1 MDITYSSEHCPND
14 SELKELFST
23 VEWQVSRHID
33 RLSAAMYK
41 YDNLITAWD
50 GARLVGLVCSLD
62 DGAVTAYINYLI
74 VHPDYQRMGIGIPGL
89 YARGAYSRRRRYGIL
104 RQAGFRRDKRR
115 ADVLFT
121 GCVSA
126 RQTPAR
132 NTGRRALRHC
142 IAFNSLTTHSNV
154 L

>member
-1 MDITYSSEHCPND
+1 MDLTYSSEHCPND

-74 VHPDYQRMGIGIPGL
+74 LHPDYQRMGIGKELMRRIL
-89 YARGAYSRRRRYGIL
+89 NEYRDFLRVELIADAGATEFY
-104 RQAGFRRDKRR
+104 DKLDFD
-115 ADVLFT
+115 AINAVPMCFSPD
-121 GCVSA
+121 A
-126 RQTPAR
+126 
-132 NTGRRALRHC
+132 
-142 IAFNSLTTHSNV
+142 
-154 L
+154 

>member
-74 VHPDYQRMGIGIPGL
+74 VHPDYQRMGIGKELMRRIL
-89 YARGAYSRRRRYGIL
+89 NEYRDFMRVELIADAGATEFYGKLDFGAIN
-104 RQAGFRRDKRR
+104 AVPMCFSPD
-115 ADVLFT
+115 A
-121 GCVSA
+121 
-126 RQTPAR
+126 
-132 NTGRRALRHC
+132 
-142 IAFNSLTTHSNV
+142 
-154 L
+154 

>member
-74 VHPDYQRMGIGIPGL
+74 VHPDYQRMGIGKELMRRIL
-89 YARGAYSRRRRYGIL
+89 NEYRDFMRVELIADAGAAEFY
-104 RQAGFRRDKRR
+104 DKLDFG
-115 ADVLFT
+115 AINAVPMCFSPD
-121 GCVSA
+121 A
-126 RQTPAR
+126 
-132 NTGRRALRHC
+132 
-142 IAFNSLTTHSNV
+142 
-154 L
+154 

>member
-74 VHPDYQRMGIGIPGL
+74 VHPDYQRMGIGKELMRRIL
-89 YARGAYSRRRRYGIL
+89 NEYRDFLRVELIADAGAAKFY
-104 RQAGFRRDKRR
+104 DKLDFG
-115 ADVLFT
+115 AINAVPMCFLPD
-121 GCVSA
+121 A
-126 RQTPAR
+126 
-132 NTGRRALRHC
+132 
-142 IAFNSLTTHSNV
+142 
-154 L
+154 

>member
-74 VHPDYQRMGIGIPGL
+74 VHPDYQRMGIGKELMRRIL
-89 YARGAYSRRRRYGIL
+89 NEYRDFMRVELIADAGAAEFYDKL
-104 RQAGFRRDKRR
+104 GFGAINAVPMCFSPD
-115 ADVLFT
+115 A
-121 GCVSA
+121 
-126 RQTPAR
+126 
-132 NTGRRALRHC
+132 
-142 IAFNSLTTHSNV
+142 
-154 L
+154 

>member
-14 SELKELFST
+14 SELKDLFST

-74 VHPDYQRMGIGIPGL
+74 VHPDYQRMGIGKELMRRIL
-89 YARGAYSRRRRYGIL
+89 NEYRDFLRVELIADAGATEFY
-104 RQAGFRRDKRR
+104 DKLDFD
-115 ADVLFT
+115 AINAVPMCFSPD
-121 GCVSA
+121 A
-126 RQTPAR
+126 
-132 NTGRRALRHC
+132 
-142 IAFNSLTTHSNV
+142 
-154 L
+154 

>member
-74 VHPDYQRMGIGIPGL
+74 VHPDYQRMGIGKELMRRIL
-89 YARGAYSRRRRYGIL
+89 NEYRDFLRVELIADAGATEFY
-104 RQAGFRRDKRR
+104 DKLDFG
-115 ADVLFT
+115 AINAVPMCFSPD
-121 GCVSA
+121 A
-126 RQTPAR
+126 
-132 NTGRRALRHC
+132 
-142 IAFNSLTTHSNV
+142 
-154 L
+154 

>member
-74 VHPDYQRMGIGIPGL
+74 VHPDYQRMGIGKELMRRIL
-89 YARGAYSRRRRYGIL
+89 NEYRDFMRVELIADAGATEFY
-104 RQAGFRRDKRR
+104 DKLNFD
-115 ADVLFT
+115 AINAVPMCFLPD
-121 GCVSA
+121 A
-126 RQTPAR
+126 
-132 NTGRRALRHC
+132 
-142 IAFNSLTTHSNV
+142 
-154 L
+154 

>member
-74 VHPDYQRMGIGIPGL
+74 VHPDYQRMGIGKELMRRILDEYRDFMRVELIADAGATEFYDKL
-89 YARGAYSRRRRYGIL
+89 DFSKHGQARFA
-104 RQAGFRRDKRR
+104 
-115 ADVLFT
+115 
-121 GCVSA
+121 
-126 RQTPAR
+126 
-132 NTGRRALRHC
+132 
-142 IAFNSLTTHSNV
+142 SLHRV
-154 L
+154 Q

>member
-62 DGAVTAYINYLI
+62 DGAVTRTSITL
-74 VHPDYQRMGIGIPGL
+74 
-89 YARGAYSRRRRYGIL
+89 
-104 RQAGFRRDKRR
+104 
-115 ADVLFT
+115 
-121 GCVSA
+121 
-126 RQTPAR
+126 
-132 NTGRRALRHC
+132 
-142 IAFNSLTTHSNV
+142 
-154 L
+154 

>member
-74 VHPDYQRMGIGIPGL
+74 VHPDYQRMGIGKELMRRIL
-89 YARGAYSRRRRYGIL
+89 NEYRDFMRVELIADAGATEFY
-104 RQAGFRRDKRR
+104 DKLNFD
-115 ADVLFT
+115 AINAVPMCFSPD
-121 GCVSA
+121 A
-126 RQTPAR
+126 
-132 NTGRRALRHC
+132 
-142 IAFNSLTTHSNV
+142 
-154 L
+154 

>member
-74 VHPDYQRMGIGIPGL
+74 VHPDYQRMGIGKELMRRIL
-89 YARGAYSRRRRYGIL
+89 NEYRDFLRVELIADAGAAEFY
-104 RQAGFRRDKRR
+104 DKLDFG
-115 ADVLFT
+115 AINAVPMCFSPD
-121 GCVSA
+121 A
-126 RQTPAR
+126 
-132 NTGRRALRHC
+132 
-142 IAFNSLTTHSNV
+142 
-154 L
+154 

>member
-74 VHPDYQRMGIGIPGL
+74 VHPDYQRMGIGKELMRRIL
-89 YARGAYSRRRRYGIL
+89 NEYRDFMRVELIADAGATEFY
-104 RQAGFRRDKRR
+104 DKL
-115 ADVLFT
+115 DF
-121 GCVSA
+121 SA
-126 RQTPAR
+126 INAVPMCFLPDA
-132 NTGRRALRHC
+132 
-142 IAFNSLTTHSNV
+142 
-154 L
+154 

>member
-74 VHPDYQRMGIGIPGL
+74 VHPDYQRMGIGKELMRRIMNE
-89 YARGAYSRRRRYGIL
+89 YRDFMRVEIIADAGAAEFY
-104 RQAGFRRDKRR
+104 DKLDFG
-115 ADVLFT
+115 AINAVPMCFSPD
-121 GCVSA
+121 A
-126 RQTPAR
+126 
-132 NTGRRALRHC
+132 
-142 IAFNSLTTHSNV
+142 
-154 L
+154 

>member
-1 MDITYSSEHCPND
+1 MDITYSSENCPND

-74 VHPDYQRMGIGIPGL
+74 VHPDYQRMGIGKELMRRIL
-89 YARGAYSRRRRYGIL
+89 NEYRDFMRVELIADAGATEFY
-104 RQAGFRRDKRR
+104 DKLDFG
-115 ADVLFT
+115 AINAVPMCFSPD
-121 GCVSA
+121 A
-126 RQTPAR
+126 
-132 NTGRRALRHC
+132 
-142 IAFNSLTTHSNV
+142 
-154 L
+154 

>member
-74 VHPDYQRMGIGIPGL
+74 VHPDYQRMGIGKELMRRIL
-89 YARGAYSRRRRYGIL
+89 NEYRDFMRVELIADAGATEFYGKLDFDAINAVPMCFL
-104 RQAGFRRDKRR
+104 PDA
-115 ADVLFT
+115 
-121 GCVSA
+121 
-126 RQTPAR
+126 
-132 NTGRRALRHC
+132 
-142 IAFNSLTTHSNV
+142 
-154 L
+154 

>member
-33 RLSAAMYK
+33 RLWAAMYK

-74 VHPDYQRMGIGIPGL
+74 VHPDYQRMGIGKELMRQIL
-89 YARGAYSRRRRYGIL
+89 NEYRDFMRVELIADAGATEFY
-104 RQAGFRRDKRR
+104 DKLDFDTIN
-115 ADVLFT
+115 AVPMCFLPD
-121 GCVSA
+121 A
-126 RQTPAR
+126 
-132 NTGRRALRHC
+132 
-142 IAFNSLTTHSNV
+142 
-154 L
+154 

>member
-74 VHPDYQRMGIGIPGL
+74 VHPDYQRMGIGKELMRRIL
-89 YARGAYSRRRRYGIL
+89 NEYRDFMRVELIADAGATEFY
-104 RQAGFRRDKRR
+104 DKLDFD
-115 ADVLFT
+115 AINAVPMCFSPD
-121 GCVSA
+121 A
-126 RQTPAR
+126 
-132 NTGRRALRHC
+132 
-142 IAFNSLTTHSNV
+142 
-154 L
+154 

>member
-74 VHPDYQRMGIGIPGL
+74 VHPDYQRMGIGKELMRRIL
-89 YARGAYSRRRRYGIL
+89 NEYRDFLRVELIADAGAAEFY
-104 RQAGFRRDKRR
+104 DKLDFGTIN
-115 ADVLFT
+115 AVPMCFSPD
-121 GCVSA
+121 A
-126 RQTPAR
+126 
-132 NTGRRALRHC
+132 
-142 IAFNSLTTHSNV
+142 
-154 L
+154 

>member
-74 VHPDYQRMGIGIPGL
+74 VHPDYQRMGIGKELMRRIL
-89 YARGAYSRRRRYGIL
+89 NEYRDFMRVELIADAGATEFY
-104 RQAGFRRDKRR
+104 DKLDFGTIN
-115 ADVLFT
+115 AVPMCF
-121 GCVSA
+121 SPNA
-126 RQTPAR
+126 
-132 NTGRRALRHC
+132 
-142 IAFNSLTTHSNV
+142 
-154 L
+154 

>member
-41 YDNLITAWD
+41 YDNLITAWE

-74 VHPDYQRMGIGIPGL
+74 VHPDYQRMGIGKELMRRIL
-89 YARGAYSRRRRYGIL
+89 NEYRDFMRVELIADAGATEFY
-104 RQAGFRRDKRR
+104 DKLDFD
-115 ADVLFT
+115 AINAVPMCFLPD
-121 GCVSA
+121 A
-126 RQTPAR
+126 
-132 NTGRRALRHC
+132 
-142 IAFNSLTTHSNV
+142 
-154 L
+154 

>member
-74 VHPDYQRMGIGIPGL
+74 VHPDYQRMGIGKELMRRIL
-89 YARGAYSRRRRYGIL
+89 NEYRDFLRVELIADAGATEFY
-104 RQAGFRRDKRR
+104 DKLDFD
-115 ADVLFT
+115 AINAVPMCFLPD
-121 GCVSA
+121 A
-126 RQTPAR
+126 
-132 NTGRRALRHC
+132 
-142 IAFNSLTTHSNV
+142 
-154 L
+154 

>member
-74 VHPDYQRMGIGIPGL
+74 VHPDYQRIGIGKELMRQIL
-89 YARGAYSRRRRYGIL
+89 NEYRDFMRVELIADAGATEFY
-104 RQAGFRRDKRR
+104 DKLDFD
-115 ADVLFT
+115 AINAVPMCFSPD
-121 GCVSA
+121 A
-126 RQTPAR
+126 
-132 NTGRRALRHC
+132 
-142 IAFNSLTTHSNV
+142 
-154 L
+154 

>member
-14 SELKELFST
+14 SELNELFST

-74 VHPDYQRMGIGIPGL
+74 VHPDYQRMGIGKELMRQIL
-89 YARGAYSRRRRYGIL
+89 NEYRDFMRVELIADAGATEFY
-104 RQAGFRRDKRR
+104 DKLDFGTIN
-115 ADVLFT
+115 AVPMCFSPD
-121 GCVSA
+121 A
-126 RQTPAR
+126 
-132 NTGRRALRHC
+132 
-142 IAFNSLTTHSNV
+142 
-154 L
+154 

>member
-74 VHPDYQRMGIGIPGL
+74 VHPDYQRMGIGKELMRQIL
-89 YARGAYSRRRRYGIL
+89 NEYRDFMRVEIIADAGATEFYGKLDFGAIN
-104 RQAGFRRDKRR
+104 AVPMCFSPD
-115 ADVLFT
+115 A
-121 GCVSA
+121 
-126 RQTPAR
+126 
-132 NTGRRALRHC
+132 
-142 IAFNSLTTHSNV
+142 
-154 L
+154 

>member
-74 VHPDYQRMGIGIPGL
+74 IHPDYQRMGIGRELMRQIL
-89 YARGAYSRRRRYGIL
+89 NEYRDFMRVELIADAGATEFY
-104 RQAGFRRDKRR
+104 DKLDFD
-115 ADVLFT
+115 AINAVPMCF
-121 GCVSA
+121 SPNA
-126 RQTPAR
+126 
-132 NTGRRALRHC
+132 
-142 IAFNSLTTHSNV
+142 
-154 L
+154 

>member
-74 VHPDYQRMGIGIPGL
+74 VHPDYQRMGIGKEL
-89 YARGAYSRRRRYGIL
+89 MRRIL
-104 RQAGFRRDKRR
+104 NEYRDFMRVELIADAGTTEFYDKLDFD
-115 ADVLFT
+115 AINAVPMCFLPD
-121 GCVSA
+121 A
-126 RQTPAR
+126 
-132 NTGRRALRHC
+132 
-142 IAFNSLTTHSNV
+142 
-154 L
+154 

>member
-33 RLSAAMYK
+33 RLLAAMYK

-74 VHPDYQRMGIGIPGL
+74 VHPDYQRMGIGKELMRRIL
-89 YARGAYSRRRRYGIL
+89 NEYRDFMRVELIADAGATEFY
-104 RQAGFRRDKRR
+104 DKLDFG
-115 ADVLFT
+115 AINAVPMCFSPD
-121 GCVSA
+121 A
-126 RQTPAR
+126 
-132 NTGRRALRHC
+132 
-142 IAFNSLTTHSNV
+142 
-154 L
+154 

>member
-14 SELKELFST
+14 LELKELFST

-74 VHPDYQRMGIGIPGL
+74 VHPDYQRMGIGKELMRRIL
-89 YARGAYSRRRRYGIL
+89 NEYRDFMRVELIADAGATEFY
-104 RQAGFRRDKRR
+104 DKLDFD
-115 ADVLFT
+115 AINAVPMCFLPD
-121 GCVSA
+121 A
-126 RQTPAR
+126 
-132 NTGRRALRHC
+132 
-142 IAFNSLTTHSNV
+142 
-154 L
+154 

>member
-74 VHPDYQRMGIGIPGL
+74 VHPDYQRMGIGKELMRRIL
-89 YARGAYSRRRRYGIL
+89 NEYRGFMRVELIAD
-104 RQAGFRRDKRR
+104 AGATEFYDKLDFG
-115 ADVLFT
+115 AINAVPMCFSPD
-121 GCVSA
+121 A
-126 RQTPAR
+126 
-132 NTGRRALRHC
+132 
-142 IAFNSLTTHSNV
+142 
-154 L
+154 

>member
-50 GARLVGLVCSLD
+50 GTRLVGLVCSLD

-74 VHPDYQRMGIGIPGL
+74 VHPDYQRMGIGKELMRRIL
-89 YARGAYSRRRRYGIL
+89 NEYRDFMRVELIADAGATEFY
-104 RQAGFRRDKRR
+104 DKLDFG
-115 ADVLFT
+115 AINAVPMCFSPD
-121 GCVSA
+121 A
-126 RQTPAR
+126 
-132 NTGRRALRHC
+132 
-142 IAFNSLTTHSNV
+142 
-154 L
+154 

>member
-74 VHPDYQRMGIGIPGL
+74 VHPDYQRIGIGKELMRRIL
-89 YARGAYSRRRRYGIL
+89 NEYRNFMRVELIADAGAAEFY
-104 RQAGFRRDKRR
+104 DKLDFG
-115 ADVLFT
+115 AINAVPMCFSPD
-121 GCVSA
+121 A
-126 RQTPAR
+126 
-132 NTGRRALRHC
+132 
-142 IAFNSLTTHSNV
+142 
-154 L
+154 

>member
-74 VHPDYQRMGIGIPGL
+74 VHPDYQRMGIGKELMRRIL
-89 YARGAYSRRRRYGIL
+89 NEYRDFMRVELIADAGATEFY
-104 RQAGFRRDKRR
+104 DKLDFDTIN
-115 ADVLFT
+115 AVPMCFLPD
-121 GCVSA
+121 A
-126 RQTPAR
+126 
-132 NTGRRALRHC
+132 
-142 IAFNSLTTHSNV
+142 
-154 L
+154 

>member
-74 VHPDYQRMGIGIPGL
+74 VHPDYQRMGIGKELMRRIL
-89 YARGAYSRRRRYGIL
+89 NEYRNFMRVELIADAGATEFY
-104 RQAGFRRDKRR
+104 DKLDFD
-115 ADVLFT
+115 AINAVPMCFSPD
-121 GCVSA
+121 A
-126 RQTPAR
+126 
-132 NTGRRALRHC
+132 
-142 IAFNSLTTHSNV
+142 
-154 L
+154 

>member
-74 VHPDYQRMGIGIPGL
+74 VHPDYQRMGIGKELMRRIMNEYRDFMRVEL
-89 YARGAYSRRRRYGIL
+89 IADAGAAEFY
-104 RQAGFRRDKRR
+104 DKLDFG
-115 ADVLFT
+115 AINAVPMCFSPD
-121 GCVSA
+121 A
-126 RQTPAR
+126 
-132 NTGRRALRHC
+132 
-142 IAFNSLTTHSNV
+142 
-154 L
+154 

>member
-74 VHPDYQRMGIGIPGL
+74 IHPDYQRMGIGKELMRRIL
-89 YARGAYSRRRRYGIL
+89 NEYRDFMRVELIADAGAAEFY
-104 RQAGFRRDKRR
+104 DKLDFG
-115 ADVLFT
+115 AINAVPMCFSPD
-121 GCVSA
+121 A
-126 RQTPAR
+126 
-132 NTGRRALRHC
+132 
-142 IAFNSLTTHSNV
+142 
-154 L
+154 

>member
-74 VHPDYQRMGIGIPGL
+74 VHPDYQRMGIGKELMRRIL
-89 YARGAYSRRRRYGIL
+89 NEDRDFMRVELIADAGATEFY
-104 RQAGFRRDKRR
+104 DKLDFD
-115 ADVLFT
+115 AINAVPMCFSPD
-121 GCVSA
+121 A
-126 RQTPAR
+126 
-132 NTGRRALRHC
+132 
-142 IAFNSLTTHSNV
+142 
-154 L
+154 

>member
-23 VEWQVSRHID
+23 VEWQGSRHID

-74 VHPDYQRMGIGIPGL
+74 VHPDYQRMGIGKELMRRIL
-89 YARGAYSRRRRYGIL
+89 NEYRDFMRVELIADAGATEFY
-104 RQAGFRRDKRR
+104 DKLDFG
-115 ADVLFT
+115 AINAVPMCFSPD
-121 GCVSA
+121 A
-126 RQTPAR
+126 
-132 NTGRRALRHC
+132 
-142 IAFNSLTTHSNV
+142 
-154 L
+154 